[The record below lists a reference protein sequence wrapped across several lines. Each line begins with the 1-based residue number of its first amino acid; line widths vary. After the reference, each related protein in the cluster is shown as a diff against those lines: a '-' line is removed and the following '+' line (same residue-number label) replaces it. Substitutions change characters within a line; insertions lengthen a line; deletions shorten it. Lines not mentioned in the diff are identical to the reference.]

1 VCEVVYIIDMNN
13 EAFKKE
19 LIPVKDKLFR
29 FAKTM
34 LRNNEDAEDAL
45 QEVYIKLWGNK
56 EIIGDMKSPEAYAMK
71 VMKNFCLDRL
81 KSRKNKQM
89 VEIKEPE
96 IGSDTFTPF
105 NKVSFDNLKDLM
117 LKLFSTLPEQQRL
130 IIHMRDIE
138 HYSYDEIEDVTGMNV
153 NAIRVNLSRARKN
166 VKGNYVKIRNYETR

>member
-1 VCEVVYIIDMNN
+1 MEI

-34 LRNNEDAEDAL
+34 LRNHEDAEDAL
-45 QEVYIKLWGNK
+45 QDVYIKLWGNK
-56 EIIGDMKSPEAYAMK
+56 EIIEDLKNPEAYAMK
-71 VMKNFCLDRL
+71 VMKNFCLDKL
-81 KSRKNKQM
+81 KSQKNKHM

-96 IGSDTFTPF
+96 IGRDDFTPF

-153 NAIRVNLSRARKN
+153 NAIRVNLSRARKS